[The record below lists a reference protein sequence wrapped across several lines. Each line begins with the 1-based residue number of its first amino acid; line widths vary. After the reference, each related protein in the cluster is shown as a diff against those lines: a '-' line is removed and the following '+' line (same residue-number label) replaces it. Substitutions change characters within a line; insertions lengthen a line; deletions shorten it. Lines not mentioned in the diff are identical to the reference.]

1 MDIELLKQQSETRQ
15 VKLVFKNTVNDQ
27 NTLFGG
33 SALQWMDEV
42 AYITATRFCRKKVVT
57 ISADTIQF
65 LKPIQ
70 YGAICELV
78 GKIGE
83 VGKLKLKINVEIFAE
98 QKYSI
103 EREKAVE
110 GVFTFA
116 AIDENSKPV
125 KLFDDTEYML
135 ACSEK

>member
-1 MDIELLKQQSETRQ
+1 MDAELLKQQSETRQ

-57 ISADTIQF
+57 ISVDNIKF

-70 YGAICELV
+70 YGTICELV

-83 VGKLKLKINVEIFAE
+83 VGRLKLKINVEIFSG
-98 QKYSI
+98 QKYSN
-103 EREKAVE
+103 EREKAVG

-116 AIDENSKPV
+116 AIDENNKPV
-125 KLFDDTEYML
+125 KLFDDPEYFL
-135 ACSEK
+135 ESSEK